1 MPDDSYYVS
10 RLQLIRRD
18 SDLDQLRTLLKK
30 TEFTIYEHNSDQLLL
45 TFPAGV
51 NPADA
56 ALLTVWLA
64 GNR

>member
-1 MPDDSYYVS
+1 MQTESVYIS

-18 SDLDQLRTLLKK
+18 SDLVQLRTLLKH
-30 TEFTIYEHNSDQLLL
+30 TEFSIYEHNSDQLLL

-51 NPADA
+51 DTRDIL
-56 ALLTVWLA
+56 LLTVWLA